1 MKNRENTISKIIDL
15 ILIFIGVVMLYMLPH
30 IIEGDG
36 RVRYHALTELLKGEK
51 LSAIKYS
58 LIGPIFST
66 PLYFLGYFYESPKWW
81 CERYNF
87 ILFVL
92 GLACIYKILVHQ
104 VDNALLRKF
113 IIILILGSMFPLHI
127 TANYGE
133 VFTVILVA
141 VGILAIQYGYTFTGW
156 ISIILGVANTPAT
169 IVGLGFVVLALIW
182 KSKKVRFVLALGV
195 VLGIILFEAWFRSG
209 GIISYSGDRGY
220 ATIEPFSGQ
229 PGFSY
234 PLFFGLISILFSF
247 GKGIIWFSPGLLLRV
262 KKEWPGM
269 SEKLYESYQL
279 WLFFLLGLVLVYSKW
294 WSWNGGWFWGP
305 RFFLFA
311 SIPASFAIAANLQV
325 QHKSIKF
332 NLFIIAI
339 LLLSFWVG
347 VNGPV
352 FGLNTLLVCQ
362 ENGYWLDS
370 LCLYVPEFGVLFRP
384 FVEVES
390 QLTLKNILFIVLNSI
405 VFIYLA
411 LPIIIQLWRDITT
424 KFLEVKQ
431 GFQLQF

>member
-1 MKNRENTISKIIDL
+1 VNVT
-15 ILIFIGVVMLYMLPH
+15 
-30 IIEGDG
+30 
-36 RVRYHALTELLKGEK
+36 
-51 LSAIKYS
+51 
-58 LIGPIFST
+58 
-66 PLYFLGYFYESPKWW
+66 
-81 CERYNF
+81 

-104 VDNALLRKF
+104 VDNALLKKF
-113 IIILILGSMFPLHI
+113 IIILILCSMFPLHI

-133 VFTVILVA
+133 VFTAILVA
-141 VGILAIQYGYTFTGW
+141 VGILAIQDGYTFTGW

-182 KSKKVRFVLALGV
+182 ESKKVRFVLTLGV

-262 KKEWPGM
+262 KKELPGM

-279 WLFFLLGLVLVYSKW
+279 WLFFLLGLVLVCSKW

-332 NLFIIAI
+332 NLFIIVI

-362 ENGYWLDS
+362 ENGYWLDP

-384 FVEVES
+384 FVEVAG

-411 LPIIIQLWRDITT
+411 LPVIIQLWRDITA

-431 GFQLQF
+431 GFRLQF

>member
-1 MKNRENTISKIIDL
+1 
-15 ILIFIGVVMLYMLPH
+15 
-30 IIEGDG
+30 
-36 RVRYHALTELLKGEK
+36 
-51 LSAIKYS
+51 
-58 LIGPIFST
+58 
-66 PLYFLGYFYESPKWW
+66 
-81 CERYNF
+81 
-87 ILFVL
+87 
-92 GLACIYKILVHQ
+92 

-133 VFTVILVA
+133 VFTAILVA
-141 VGILAIQYGYTFTGW
+141 VGILAIQYGYTVTGW

-209 GIISYSGDRGY
+209 GVISYSGDRGY

-262 KKEWPGM
+262 KKELPGM

-311 SIPASFAIAANLQV
+311 SIPASFAIAVNLQI

-332 NLFIIAI
+332 NLFIIII

-362 ENGYWLDS
+362 ENGYWLDP

-384 FVEVES
+384 FVEVEG
-390 QLTLKNILFIVLNSI
+390 QLTLKNILFIMLNSI

-411 LPIIIQLWRDITT
+411 LPVIIQLWRDITA

-431 GFQLQF
+431 DFRLQF